1 LNKVVYNIIN
11 EKLKIQLNFKSVLIL
26 SLLFNNIAVGQFM
39 PQGLIH
45 NNNAYPTSIGANASF
60 DIESATS
67 GLATNTYPAIKSDF
81 SFNFTNTT
89 PYTIQF
95 WVLKKVQ
102 NTTSRG
108 FIGFTTAADGLSYST
123 GSVLFYE
130 FSGSILRNF
139 VKNDYLNDNITL
151 AGFTLNTLYQITT
164 TYDGTNWR
172 NYVNGQLVNTNRN
185 TATFNS
191 TANLMLGNIGGYTNI
206 VLDEVRF
213 WNKALTIDEITN
225 NWNKPITGMESG
237 LKLYYNFNNQ
247 GYGLENNTH
256 IKYLKD
262 KSINNYNGTF
272 KNMALSGSQQ
282 NFISDISPTTIY
294 DSLVLSLDA
303 NNLDS
308 YPGNDRG
315 TTYGNT
321 NNKSAF
327 LWHDLYKTT
336 NLFFY
341 NSSSYNVNQY
351 AAPILNADGGRSLI
365 INNIYGQTNNP
376 SFISGNERRTFEAW
390 VKFNSLNNNSVVSI
404 GNLANYDLFEMAA
417 NNNKLILSIGTDLT
431 SNLNLKSN
439 RTLNTNTWYHVVIVY
454 DPWLEITQNVKF
466 YMIYING
473 TLDNDFFT
481 ASNANQ
487 TSIEPIFTQ
496 QNTTNTNIYIGNS
509 LRPFNGKLGSLKI
522 YNRVLSATEILN
534 KFNATKA
541 RFGF

>member
-1 LNKVVYNIIN
+1 M
-11 EKLKIQLNFKSVLIL
+11 KLYFIIL
-26 SLLFNNIAVGQFM
+26 SFFLVGYANAQIM
-39 PQGLIH
+39 PQTFIS
-45 NNNAYPTSIGANASF
+45 NNNAYPTSLGANASF

-67 GLATNTYPAIKSDF
+67 GLAANTYPAIKSDF

-95 WVLKKVQ
+95 WVAKKVS
-102 NTTSRG
+102 NTASRG
-108 FIGFTTAADGLSYST
+108 FIGFTTAADGLSYSA

-139 VKNDYLNDNITL
+139 VKNDYLNDNISL
-151 AGFTLNTLYQITT
+151 AGFALNTMYQITT

-213 WNKALTIDEITN
+213 WNKALTADEITN
-225 NWNKPITGMESG
+225 NWNKPLTGYETG

-247 GYGLENNTH
+247 GYAAENNTY
-256 IKYLKD
+256 IKSLKD
-262 KSINNYNGTF
+262 KSINNYKGTF
-272 KNMALSGSQQ
+272 LNMALSGSQQ
-282 NFISDISPTTIY
+282 NFISDISPTTTY
-294 DSLVLSLDA
+294 DSLILSLDA

-308 YPGNDRG
+308 YPGNGRG

-327 LWHDLYKTT
+327 IWHDLYKST

-341 NSSSYNVNQY
+341 NSSSYDVNQL
-351 AAPILNADGGRSLI
+351 AGPILNADGGRSLF
-365 INNIYGQTNNP
+365 INNIYGKTNT
-376 SFISGNERRTFEAW
+376 ISGISAYARRSFEAW
-390 VKFNSLNNNSVVSI
+390 VKFNTLNNNSVVSI
-404 GNLANYDLFEMAA
+404 GNIANYDLFEMAA

-431 SNLNLKSN
+431 SKLNIKSN
-439 RTLNTNTWYHVVIVY
+439 QTLKTNTWYHVVIVY
-454 DPWLEITQNVKF
+454 NPYNANGKF
-466 YMIYING
+466 YYLYING
-473 TLDNDFFT
+473 SLDNDFFSALS
-481 ASNANQ
+481 ASQ
-487 TSIEPIFTQ
+487 TTIDAIFTQ

-509 LRPFNGKLGSLKI
+509 LRPFNGKLGILQI
-522 YNRVLSATEILN
+522 YNRELGADEVLN
-534 KFNATKA
+534 KYNATKS
-541 RFGF
+541 RYGY

>member
-1 LNKVVYNIIN
+1 M
-11 EKLKIQLNFKSVLIL
+11 KLYFIIL
-26 SLLFNNIAVGQFM
+26 SFFLVGYANAQIM
-39 PQGLIH
+39 PQTFIS
-45 NNNAYPTSIGANASF
+45 NNNAYPTSLGANASF

-67 GLATNTYPAIKSDF
+67 DLAANTYPAIKSDF

-95 WVLKKVQ
+95 WVAKKVS
-102 NTTSRG
+102 NTASRG
-108 FIGFTTAADGLSYST
+108 FIGFTTAADGLSYSA

-139 VKNDYLNDNITL
+139 VKNDYLNDNISL
-151 AGFTLNTLYQITT
+151 AGFALNTMYQITT

-213 WNKALTIDEITN
+213 WNKALTADEITN
-225 NWNKPITGMESG
+225 NWNKPLTGYETG

-247 GYGLENNTH
+247 GYAAENNTY
-256 IKYLKD
+256 IKSLKD
-262 KSINNYNGTF
+262 KSINNYKGTF
-272 KNMALSGSQQ
+272 LNMALSGSQQ
-282 NFISDISPTTIY
+282 NFISDISPTTTY
-294 DSLVLSLDA
+294 DSLILSLDA

-308 YPGNDRG
+308 YPGNGRG

-327 LWHDLYKTT
+327 IWHDLYKST

-341 NSSSYNVNQY
+341 NSSSYDVNQL
-351 AAPILNADGGRSLI
+351 AGPILNADGGRSLF
-365 INNIYGQTNNP
+365 INNIYGKTNT
-376 SFISGNERRTFEAW
+376 ISGISAYARRSFEAW
-390 VKFNSLNNNSVVSI
+390 VKFNTLNNNSVISI
-404 GNLANYDLFEMAA
+404 GNMANYDLFEMAA

-431 SNLNLKSN
+431 SKLNIKSN
-439 RTLNTNTWYHVVIVY
+439 QTLKTNTWYHVVIVY
-454 DPWLEITQNVKF
+454 NPYNANGKF
-466 YMIYING
+466 YYLYING
-473 TLDNDFFT
+473 SLDNDFFSALS
-481 ASNANQ
+481 ASQ
-487 TSIEPIFTQ
+487 TTIDAIFTQ

-509 LRPFNGKLGSLKI
+509 LRPFNGKLGILQI
-522 YNRVLSATEILN
+522 YNRELGADEVLN
-534 KFNATKA
+534 KYNATKS
-541 RFGF
+541 RYGY

>member
-1 LNKVVYNIIN
+1 M
-11 EKLKIQLNFKSVLIL
+11 KLYFIIL
-26 SLLFNNIAVGQFM
+26 SFFLVGYANAQIM
-39 PQGLIH
+39 PQTFIS
-45 NNNAYPTSIGANASF
+45 NNNAYPTSLGANASF

-67 GLATNTYPAIKSDF
+67 GLAANTYPAIKSDF

-95 WVLKKVQ
+95 WVAKKVS
-102 NTTSRG
+102 NTASRG
-108 FIGFTTAADGLSYST
+108 FIGFTTAADGLSYSA

-139 VKNDYLNDNITL
+139 VKNDYLNDNISL
-151 AGFTLNTLYQITT
+151 AGFALNTMYQITT

-213 WNKALTIDEITN
+213 WNKALTADEITN
-225 NWNKPITGMESG
+225 NWNKPLTGYETG

-247 GYGLENNTH
+247 GYAAENNTY
-256 IKYLKD
+256 IKSLKD
-262 KSINNYNGTF
+262 KSINNYKGTF
-272 KNMALSGSQQ
+272 LNMALSGSQQ
-282 NFISDISPTTIY
+282 NFISDISPTTTY
-294 DSLVLSLDA
+294 DSLILSLDA

-308 YPGNDRG
+308 YPGNGRG

-327 LWHDLYKTT
+327 IWHDLYKST

-341 NSSSYNVNQY
+341 NSSSYDVNQL
-351 AAPILNADGGRSLI
+351 AGPILNADGGRSLF
-365 INNIYGQTNNP
+365 INNIYGKTNT
-376 SFISGNERRTFEAW
+376 ISGISAYARRSFEAW
-390 VKFNSLNNNSVVSI
+390 VKFNTLNNNSVISI
-404 GNLANYDLFEMAA
+404 GNMANYDLFEMAA

-431 SNLNLKSN
+431 SKLNIKSN
-439 RTLNTNTWYHVVIVY
+439 QTLKTNTWYHVVIVY
-454 DPWLEITQNVKF
+454 NPYNANGKF
-466 YMIYING
+466 YYLYING
-473 TLDNDFFT
+473 SLDNDFFSALS
-481 ASNANQ
+481 ASQ
-487 TSIEPIFTQ
+487 TTIDAIFTQ

-509 LRPFNGKLGSLKI
+509 LRPFNGKLGILQI
-522 YNRVLSATEILN
+522 YNRELGADEVLN
-534 KFNATKA
+534 KYNATKS
-541 RFGF
+541 RYGY

>member
-1 LNKVVYNIIN
+1 M
-11 EKLKIQLNFKSVLIL
+11 KLYFIIL
-26 SLLFNNIAVGQFM
+26 SFFLVGYANAQIM
-39 PQGLIH
+39 PLPFIS
-45 NNNAYPTSIGANASF
+45 NNNAYPTSLGANASF

-67 GLATNTYPAIKSDF
+67 GLAANTYPAIKSDF

-95 WVLKKVQ
+95 WVAKKVS
-102 NTTSRG
+102 NTASRG
-108 FIGFTTAADGLSYST
+108 FIGFTTAADGLSYSA

-139 VKNDYLNDNITL
+139 VKNDYLNDNISL
-151 AGFTLNTLYQITT
+151 AGFALNTMYQITT

-213 WNKALTIDEITN
+213 WNKALTADEITN
-225 NWNKPITGMESG
+225 NWNKPLTGYETG

-247 GYGLENNTH
+247 GYAAENNTY
-256 IKYLKD
+256 IKSLKD
-262 KSINNYNGTF
+262 KSINNYKGTF
-272 KNMALSGSQQ
+272 LNMALSGSQQ
-282 NFISDISPTTIY
+282 NFISDISPTTTY
-294 DSLVLSLDA
+294 DSLILSLDA

-308 YPGNDRG
+308 YPGNGRG

-327 LWHDLYKTT
+327 IWHDLYKST

-341 NSSSYNVNQY
+341 NSSSYDVNQL
-351 AAPILNADGGRSLI
+351 AGPILNADGGRSLF
-365 INNIYGQTNNP
+365 INNIYGKTNT
-376 SFISGNERRTFEAW
+376 ISGISAYARRSFEAW
-390 VKFNSLNNNSVVSI
+390 VKFNTLNNNSVISI
-404 GNLANYDLFEMAA
+404 GNMANYDLFEMAA

-431 SNLNLKSN
+431 SKLNIKSN
-439 RTLNTNTWYHVVIVY
+439 QTLKTNTWYHVVIVY
-454 DPWLEITQNVKF
+454 NPYNANGKF
-466 YMIYING
+466 YYLYING
-473 TLDNDFFT
+473 SLDNDYYSALS
-481 ASNANQ
+481 ASQ
-487 TSIEPIFTQ
+487 TTIDAIFTQ

-509 LRPFNGKLGSLKI
+509 LRPFNGKLGILQI
-522 YNRVLSATEILN
+522 YNRELGADEVLN
-534 KFNATKA
+534 KYNATKS
-541 RFGF
+541 RYGY

>member
-1 LNKVVYNIIN
+1 MMELIILPLQFKTFN
-11 EKLKIQLNFKSVLIL
+11 MKLYFIIL
-26 SLLFNNIAVGQFM
+26 SFFLVGYANAQIM
-39 PQGLIH
+39 PQTFIS
-45 NNNAYPTSIGANASF
+45 NNNAYPTSLGANASF

-95 WVLKKVQ
+95 WVAKKVS
-102 NTTSRG
+102 NTASRG
-108 FIGFTTAADGLSYST
+108 FIGFTTAADGLSYSA

-139 VKNDYLNDNITL
+139 VKNDYLNDNISL
-151 AGFTLNTLYQITT
+151 AGFALNTMYQITT

-213 WNKALTIDEITN
+213 WNKALTADEITN
-225 NWNKPITGMESG
+225 NWNKPLTGYETG
-237 LKLYYNFNNQ
+237 LILYYNFNNQ
-247 GYGLENNTH
+247 GYAAENNTY
-256 IKYLKD
+256 IKSLKD
-262 KSINNYNGTF
+262 KSINNYKGTF
-272 KNMALSGSQQ
+272 LNMALSGSQQ
-282 NFISDISPTTIY
+282 NFISDISPTTTY
-294 DSLVLSLDA
+294 DSLILSLDA

-308 YPGNDRG
+308 YPGNGRG

-327 LWHDLYKTT
+327 IWHDLYKST

-341 NSSSYNVNQY
+341 NSSSYDVNQL
-351 AAPILNADGGRSLI
+351 AGPILNADGGRSLF
-365 INNIYGQTNNP
+365 INNIYGKTNT
-376 SFISGNERRTFEAW
+376 ISGISAYARRSFEAW
-390 VKFNSLNNNSVVSI
+390 VKFNTLNNNSVVSI
-404 GNLANYDLFEMAA
+404 GNIANYDLFEMAA

-431 SNLNLKSN
+431 SKLNIKSN
-439 RTLNTNTWYHVVIVY
+439 QTLKTNTWYHVVIVY
-454 DPWLEITQNVKF
+454 NPYNANGKF
-466 YMIYING
+466 YYLYING
-473 TLDNDFFT
+473 SLDNDYYSALS
-481 ASNANQ
+481 ASQ
-487 TSIEPIFTQ
+487 TTIDAIFTQ

-509 LRPFNGKLGSLKI
+509 LRPFNGKLGILQI
-522 YNRVLSATEILN
+522 YNRELGADEVLN
-534 KFNATKA
+534 KYNATKS
-541 RFGF
+541 RYGY

>member
-1 LNKVVYNIIN
+1 M
-11 EKLKIQLNFKSVLIL
+11 KLYFIIL
-26 SLLFNNIAVGQFM
+26 SFFLVGYANAQIM
-39 PQGLIH
+39 PQTFIS
-45 NNNAYPTSIGANASF
+45 NNNAYPTSLGANASF

-67 GLATNTYPAIKSDF
+67 GLAANTYPAIKSDF

-95 WVLKKVQ
+95 WVAKKVS
-102 NTTSRG
+102 NTASRG
-108 FIGFTTAADGLSYST
+108 FIGFTTAADGLSYSA

-139 VKNDYLNDNITL
+139 VKNDYLNDNISL
-151 AGFTLNTLYQITT
+151 AGFALNTMYQITT

-213 WNKALTIDEITN
+213 WNKALTADEITN
-225 NWNKPITGMESG
+225 NWNKPLTGYETG

-247 GYGLENNTH
+247 GYAAENNTY
-256 IKYLKD
+256 IKSLKD
-262 KSINNYNGTF
+262 KSINNYKGTF
-272 KNMALSGSQQ
+272 LNMALSGSQQ
-282 NFISDISPTTIY
+282 NFISDISPTTTY
-294 DSLVLSLDA
+294 DSLILSLDA

-308 YPGNDRG
+308 YPGNGRG

-327 LWHDLYKTT
+327 IWHDLYKST

-341 NSSSYNVNQY
+341 NSSSYDVNQL
-351 AAPILNADGGRSLI
+351 AGPILNADGGRSLF
-365 INNIYGQTNNP
+365 INNIYGKTNTA
-376 SFISGNERRTFEAW
+376 SGISGYARRSFEAW
-390 VKFNSLNNNSVVSI
+390 VKFNTLNNNSVISI
-404 GNLANYDLFEMAA
+404 GNMANYDLFEMAA

-431 SNLNLKSN
+431 SNLNIKSN
-439 RTLNTNTWYHVVIVY
+439 RTLNTNNWYHVVIVY
-454 DPWLEITQNVKF
+454 NPYNANGKF
-466 YMIYING
+466 YYLYING
-473 TLDNDFFT
+473 SLDNDYYSALS
-481 ASNANQ
+481 ASQ
-487 TSIEPIFTQ
+487 TTIDAIFTQ

-509 LRPFNGKLGSLKI
+509 LRPFNGKLGILQI
-522 YNRVLSATEILN
+522 YNRELGADEVLN
-534 KFNATKA
+534 KYNATKS
-541 RFGF
+541 RYGY

>member
-1 LNKVVYNIIN
+1 M
-11 EKLKIQLNFKSVLIL
+11 KLYFIIL
-26 SLLFNNIAVGQFM
+26 SFFLVGYANAQIM
-39 PQGLIH
+39 PQTFIS
-45 NNNAYPTSIGANASF
+45 NNNAYPTSLGANASF

-67 GLATNTYPAIKSDF
+67 GLAANTYPAIKSDF

-95 WVLKKVQ
+95 WVAKKVS
-102 NTTSRG
+102 NTASRG
-108 FIGFTTAADGLSYST
+108 FIGFTTAADGLSYSA

-139 VKNDYLNDNITL
+139 VKNDYLNDNISL
-151 AGFTLNTLYQITT
+151 AGFALNTMYQITT

-213 WNKALTIDEITN
+213 WNKALTADEITN
-225 NWNKPITGMESG
+225 NWNKPLTGYETG

-247 GYGLENNTH
+247 GYASENNTN
-256 IKYLKD
+256 IKSLKD
-262 KSINNYNGTF
+262 KSINNYKGTF
-272 KNMALSGSQQ
+272 LNMALSGSQQ
-282 NFISDISPTTIY
+282 NFISDISPTTTY
-294 DSLVLSLDA
+294 DSLILSLDA

-308 YPGNDRG
+308 YPGNGRG

-327 LWHDLYKTT
+327 IWHDLYKTT

-341 NSSSYNVNQY
+341 NSSSYDVNRL
-351 AAPILNADGGRSLI
+351 AGPILTADGGRSLF
-365 INNIYGQTNNP
+365 INNIYGKTNTA
-376 SFISGNERRTFEAW
+376 SGISGYARRSFEAW
-390 VKFNSLNNNSVVSI
+390 VKFNTLNNNSVISI
-404 GNLANYDLFEMAA
+404 GNMANYDLFEMAA

-431 SNLNLKSN
+431 SNLNIKSN
-439 RTLNTNTWYHVVIVY
+439 RTLNTNNWYHVVIVY
-454 DPWLEITQNVKF
+454 NPYNANGKF
-466 YMIYING
+466 YYLYING
-473 TLDNDFFT
+473 SLDNDYYSALS
-481 ASNANQ
+481 ASQ
-487 TSIEPIFTQ
+487 TTIDAIFTQ

-509 LRPFNGKLGSLKI
+509 LRPFNGKLGILQI
-522 YNRVLSATEILN
+522 YNRELGADEVLN
-534 KFNATKA
+534 KYNATKS
-541 RFGF
+541 RYGY

>member
-1 LNKVVYNIIN
+1 MKLYFIILGFFLVGYTN
-11 EKLKIQLNFKSVLIL
+11 AQIMPLPF
-26 SLLFNNIAVGQFM
+26 IANG
-39 PQGLIH
+39 
-45 NNNAYPTSIGANASF
+45 NAYPTSIGANASF

-67 GLATNTYPAIKSDF
+67 GLAANTYPAIKSDF

-95 WVLKKVQ
+95 WVSKKVQ

-108 FIGFTTAADGLSYST
+108 FIGFTTAADGLSYSA

-130 FSGSILRNF
+130 FNGSVLRNF
-139 VKNDYLNDNITL
+139 VNNDYLNDNITI
-151 AGFTLNTLYQITT
+151 AGFALNSLYQITT

-185 TATFNS
+185 TATFNR
-191 TANLMLGNIGGYTNI
+191 TANLMLGNIGAYTNI
-206 VLDEVRF
+206 AIDEVRF
-213 WNKALTIDEITN
+213 WNKALTADEITN
-225 NWNKPITGMESG
+225 NWNKPLTGMESG

-247 GYGLENNTH
+247 GYGFENNSH

-262 KSINNYNGTF
+262 KSINNFNGTF

-282 NFISDISPTTIY
+282 NFINNISPTTTY
-294 DSLVLSLDA
+294 DSLILSLDA

-315 TTYGNT
+315 TNYGNT

-327 LWHDLYKTT
+327 IVHDLFSAT

-341 NSSSYNVNQY
+341 NSASYNVNQL
-351 AAPILNADGGRSLI
+351 AAPILNADGGRSFLM
-365 INNIYGQTNNP
+365 NNIYGKTNTA
-376 SFISGNERRTFEAW
+376 SSISGYGRRTFEAW

-404 GNLANYDLFEMAA
+404 GNMANYDLFEIAA

-431 SNLNLKSN
+431 SNLNIKSIS
-439 RTLNTNTWYHVVIVY
+439 TLNTNTWYHIVIVY
-454 DPWLEITQNVKF
+454 NVYNVFSANGKF
-466 YMIYING
+466 YYLYING
-473 TLDNDFFT
+473 LLDNDYLSAQST
-481 ASNANQ
+481 GQ
-487 TSIEPIFTQ
+487 TSIDAIFTQ

-509 LRPFNGKLGSLKI
+509 LRPFNGKLGVLNV
-522 YNRVLSATEILN
+522 YNRALSADEVLN
-534 KFNATKA
+534 KYNATKS
-541 RFGF
+541 RFGY

>member
-1 LNKVVYNIIN
+1 M
-11 EKLKIQLNFKSVLIL
+11 KLYFIIL
-26 SLLFNNIAVGQFM
+26 SFFLVGYANAQIM
-39 PQGLIH
+39 PQTFIS
-45 NNNAYPTSIGANASF
+45 NNNAYPTSLGANASF

-67 GLATNTYPAIKSDF
+67 GLAANTYPAIKSDF

-95 WVLKKVQ
+95 WVAKKVS
-102 NTTSRG
+102 NTASRG
-108 FIGFTTAADGLSYST
+108 FIGFTTAADGLSYSA

-139 VKNDYLNDNITL
+139 VKNDYLNDNISL
-151 AGFTLNTLYQITT
+151 AGFALNTMYQITT

-213 WNKALTIDEITN
+213 WNKALTADEITN
-225 NWNKPITGMESG
+225 NWNKPLTGYETG

-247 GYGLENNTH
+247 GYAAENNTY
-256 IKYLKD
+256 IKSLKD
-262 KSINNYNGTF
+262 KSINNYKGTF
-272 KNMALSGSQQ
+272 LNMALSGSQQ
-282 NFISDISPTTIY
+282 NFISDISPTTTY
-294 DSLVLSLDA
+294 DSLILSLDA

-308 YPGNDRG
+308 YPGNGRG

-327 LWHDLYKTT
+327 IWHDLYKST

-341 NSSSYNVNQY
+341 NSSSYDVNQL
-351 AAPILNADGGRSLI
+351 AGPILNADGGHSLF
-365 INNIYGQTNNP
+365 INNIYGKTNTA
-376 SFISGNERRTFEAW
+376 SGISGYARRSFEAW
-390 VKFNSLNNNSVVSI
+390 VKFNTLNNNSVISI
-404 GNLANYDLFEMAA
+404 GNMANYDLFEMAA

-431 SNLNLKSN
+431 SKLNIKSN
-439 RTLNTNTWYHVVIVY
+439 QTLKTNTWYHVVIVY
-454 DPWLEITQNVKF
+454 NPYNANGKF
-466 YMIYING
+466 YYLYING
-473 TLDNDFFT
+473 SLDNDYYSALS
-481 ASNANQ
+481 ASQ
-487 TSIEPIFTQ
+487 TTIDAIFTQ

-509 LRPFNGKLGSLKI
+509 LRPFNGKLGILQI
-522 YNRVLSATEILN
+522 YNRELGADEVLN
-534 KFNATKA
+534 KYNATKS
-541 RFGF
+541 RYGY

>member
-1 LNKVVYNIIN
+1 M
-11 EKLKIQLNFKSVLIL
+11 KLYFIIL
-26 SLLFNNIAVGQFM
+26 SFFLVGYANAQIM
-39 PQGLIH
+39 PQTFIS
-45 NNNAYPTSIGANASF
+45 NNNAYPTSLGANASF

-67 GLATNTYPAIKSDF
+67 GLAANTYPAIKSDF

-95 WVLKKVQ
+95 WVAKKVS
-102 NTTSRG
+102 NTASRG
-108 FIGFTTAADGLSYST
+108 FIGFTTAADGLSYSA

-139 VKNDYLNDNITL
+139 VKNDYLNDNISL
-151 AGFTLNTLYQITT
+151 AGFALNTMYQITT

-213 WNKALTIDEITN
+213 WNKALTADEITN
-225 NWNKPITGMESG
+225 NWNKPLTGYETG

-247 GYGLENNTH
+247 GYAAENNTY
-256 IKYLKD
+256 IKSLKD
-262 KSINNYNGTF
+262 KSINNYKGTF
-272 KNMALSGSQQ
+272 LNMALSGSQQ
-282 NFISDISPTTIY
+282 NFISDISPTTTY
-294 DSLVLSLDA
+294 DSLILSLDA

-308 YPGNDRG
+308 YPGNGRG

-327 LWHDLYKTT
+327 IWHDLYKST

-341 NSSSYNVNQY
+341 NSSSYDVNQL
-351 AAPILNADGGRSLI
+351 AGPILNADGGRSLF
-365 INNIYGQTNNP
+365 INNIYGKTNT
-376 SFISGNERRTFEAW
+376 ISGISAYARRSFEAW
-390 VKFNSLNNNSVVSI
+390 VKFNTLNNNSVISI
-404 GNLANYDLFEMAA
+404 GNMANYDLFEMAA

-431 SNLNLKSN
+431 SNLNIKSN
-439 RTLNTNTWYHVVIVY
+439 RTLNTNNWYHVVIVY
-454 DPWLEITQNVKF
+454 NPYNANGKF
-466 YMIYING
+466 YYLYING
-473 TLDNDFFT
+473 SLDNDYYSALS
-481 ASNANQ
+481 ASQ
-487 TSIEPIFTQ
+487 TTIDAIFTQ

-509 LRPFNGKLGSLKI
+509 LRPFNGKLGILQI
-522 YNRVLSATEILN
+522 YNRELGADEVLN
-534 KFNATKA
+534 KYNATKS
-541 RFGF
+541 RYGY

>member
-1 LNKVVYNIIN
+1 MMELIILPLQFKTFN
-11 EKLKIQLNFKSVLIL
+11 MKLYFIIL
-26 SLLFNNIAVGQFM
+26 SFFLVGYANAQIM
-39 PQGLIH
+39 PLPFIS
-45 NNNAYPTSIGANASF
+45 NSNAYPTSLGANASF

-67 GLATNTYPAIKSDF
+67 GLAANTYPAIKSDF

-95 WVLKKVQ
+95 WVAKKVS
-102 NTTSRG
+102 NSAFRG
-108 FIGFTTAADGLSYST
+108 FIGFTTAADGLSYSA

-139 VKNDYLNDNITL
+139 VKNDYLNDNISL
-151 AGFTLNTLYQITT
+151 AGFALNTMYQITT

-213 WNKALTIDEITN
+213 WNKALTADEITN
-225 NWNKPITGMESG
+225 NWNKPLTGYETG

-247 GYGLENNTH
+247 GYASENNTN
-256 IKYLKD
+256 IKSLKD
-262 KSINNYNGTF
+262 KSINNYKGTF
-272 KNMALSGSQQ
+272 LNMALSGSQQ
-282 NFISDISPTTIY
+282 NFISDISPTTTY
-294 DSLVLSLDA
+294 DSLILSLDA

-308 YPGNDRG
+308 YPGNGRG

-327 LWHDLYKTT
+327 IWHDLYKST

-341 NSSSYNVNQY
+341 NSSSYDVNQL
-351 AAPILNADGGRSLI
+351 AGPILNADGGRSLF
-365 INNIYGQTNNP
+365 INNIYGKTNT
-376 SFISGNERRTFEAW
+376 ISGISAYARRSFEAW
-390 VKFNSLNNNSVVSI
+390 VKFNTLNNNSVISI
-404 GNLANYDLFEMAA
+404 GNMANYDLFEMAA

-431 SNLNLKSN
+431 SKLNIKSN
-439 RTLNTNTWYHVVIVY
+439 QTLKTNTWYHVVIVY
-454 DPWLEITQNVKF
+454 NPYNANGKF
-466 YMIYING
+466 YYLYING
-473 TLDNDFFT
+473 SLDNDYYSALS
-481 ASNANQ
+481 ASQ
-487 TSIEPIFTQ
+487 TTIDAIFTQ

-509 LRPFNGKLGSLKI
+509 LRPFNGKLGILQI
-522 YNRVLSATEILN
+522 YNRELGADEVLN
-534 KFNATKA
+534 KYNATKS
-541 RFGF
+541 RYGY

>member
-1 LNKVVYNIIN
+1 M
-11 EKLKIQLNFKSVLIL
+11 KLYFIIL
-26 SLLFNNIAVGQFM
+26 SFFLVGYANAQIM
-39 PQGLIH
+39 PQTFIS
-45 NNNAYPTSIGANASF
+45 NNNAYPTSLGANASF

-67 GLATNTYPAIKSDF
+67 GLAANTYPAIKSDF

-95 WVLKKVQ
+95 WVAKKVS
-102 NTTSRG
+102 NTASRG
-108 FIGFTTAADGLSYST
+108 FIGFTTAADGLSYSA

-139 VKNDYLNDNITL
+139 VKNDYLNDNISL
-151 AGFTLNTLYQITT
+151 AGFALNTMYQITT

-213 WNKALTIDEITN
+213 WNKALTADEITN
-225 NWNKPITGMESG
+225 NWNKPLTGYETG

-247 GYGLENNTH
+247 GYAAENNTY
-256 IKYLKD
+256 IKSLKD
-262 KSINNYNGTF
+262 KSINNYKGTF
-272 KNMALSGSQQ
+272 LNMALSGSQQ
-282 NFISDISPTTIY
+282 NFISDISPTTTY
-294 DSLVLSLDA
+294 DSLILSLDA

-308 YPGNDRG
+308 YPGNGRG

-327 LWHDLYKTT
+327 IWHDLYKST

-341 NSSSYNVNQY
+341 NSSSYDVNQL
-351 AAPILNADGGRSLI
+351 AGPILTADGGRSLF
-365 INNIYGQTNNP
+365 INNIYGKTNTA
-376 SFISGNERRTFEAW
+376 SGISAYARRSFEAW
-390 VKFNSLNNNSVVSI
+390 VKFNTLNNNSVISI
-404 GNLANYDLFEMAA
+404 GNMANYDLFEMAA

-431 SNLNLKSN
+431 SNLNIKSN
-439 RTLNTNTWYHVVIVY
+439 RTLNTNNWYHVVIVY
-454 DPWLEITQNVKF
+454 NPYNANGKF
-466 YMIYING
+466 YYLYING
-473 TLDNDFFT
+473 SLDNDYYSALS
-481 ASNANQ
+481 ASQ
-487 TSIEPIFTQ
+487 TTIDAIFTQ

-509 LRPFNGKLGSLKI
+509 LRPFNGKLGILQI
-522 YNRVLSATEILN
+522 YNRELGADEVLN
-534 KFNATKA
+534 KYNATKS
-541 RFGF
+541 RYGY

>member
-1 LNKVVYNIIN
+1 MMELIILPLQFKTFN
-11 EKLKIQLNFKSVLIL
+11 MKLYFIIL
-26 SLLFNNIAVGQFM
+26 SFFLLGYANAQIM
-39 PQGLIH
+39 PLPFIS
-45 NNNAYPTSIGANASF
+45 NNNAYPTSLGANASF

-81 SFNFTNTT
+81 SFTFTNTT

-95 WVLKKVQ
+95 WVAKKVS
-102 NTTSRG
+102 NTASRG

-139 VKNDYLNDNITL
+139 VKNDYLNDNISL
-151 AGFTLNTLYQITT
+151 AGFALNTMYQITT

-213 WNKALTIDEITN
+213 WNKSLTADEITN
-225 NWNKPITGMESG
+225 NWNKPLTGYETG

-247 GYGLENNTH
+247 GYASENNTN
-256 IKYLKD
+256 IKSLKD
-262 KSINNYNGTF
+262 KSINNYKGTF
-272 KNMALSGSQQ
+272 LNMALSGSQQ
-282 NFISDISPTTIY
+282 NFISDISPTTTY
-294 DSLVLSLDA
+294 DSLILSLDA

-308 YPGNDRG
+308 YPGNGRG

-327 LWHDLYKTT
+327 IWHDLYKST

-341 NSSSYNVNQY
+341 NSSSYDVNQL
-351 AAPILNADGGRSLI
+351 AGPILNADGGRSLF
-365 INNIYGQTNNP
+365 INNIYGKTNT
-376 SFISGNERRTFEAW
+376 ISGISAYARRSFEAW
-390 VKFNSLNNNSVVSI
+390 VKFNTLNNNSVISI
-404 GNLANYDLFEMAA
+404 GNMANYDLFEMAA

-431 SNLNLKSN
+431 SKLNIKSN
-439 RTLNTNTWYHVVIVY
+439 QTLKTNTWYHVVIVY
-454 DPWLEITQNVKF
+454 NPYNANGKF
-466 YMIYING
+466 YYLYING
-473 TLDNDFFT
+473 SLDNDFFSALS
-481 ASNANQ
+481 ASQ
-487 TSIEPIFTQ
+487 TTIDAIFTQ

-509 LRPFNGKLGSLKI
+509 LRPFNGKLGILQI
-522 YNRVLSATEILN
+522 YNRELGADEVLN
-534 KFNATKA
+534 KYNATKS
-541 RFGF
+541 RYGY

>member
-1 LNKVVYNIIN
+1 M
-11 EKLKIQLNFKSVLIL
+11 KLYFIIL
-26 SLLFNNIAVGQFM
+26 SFFLVGYANAQIM
-39 PQGLIH
+39 PQTFIS
-45 NNNAYPTSIGANASF
+45 NNNAYPTSLGANASF

-67 GLATNTYPAIKSDF
+67 GLAANTYPAIKSDF

-95 WVLKKVQ
+95 WVAKKVS
-102 NTTSRG
+102 NTASRG
-108 FIGFTTAADGLSYST
+108 FIGFTTAADGLSYSA

-139 VKNDYLNDNITL
+139 VKNDYLNDNISL
-151 AGFTLNTLYQITT
+151 AGFALNTMYQITT

-213 WNKALTIDEITN
+213 WNKALTADEITN
-225 NWNKPITGMESG
+225 NWNKPLTGYETG

-247 GYGLENNTH
+247 GYAAENNTY
-256 IKYLKD
+256 IKSLKD
-262 KSINNYNGTF
+262 KSINNYKGTF
-272 KNMALSGSQQ
+272 LNMALSGSQQ
-282 NFISDISPTTIY
+282 NFISDISPTTTY
-294 DSLVLSLDA
+294 DSLILSLDA

-308 YPGNDRG
+308 YPGNGRG

-327 LWHDLYKTT
+327 IWHDLYKTT

-341 NSSSYNVNQY
+341 NSSSYDVNQL
-351 AAPILNADGGRSLI
+351 AGPILTADGGRSLF
-365 INNIYGQTNNP
+365 INNIYGKTNTA
-376 SFISGNERRTFEAW
+376 SGISGYARRSFEAW
-390 VKFNSLNNNSVVSI
+390 VKFNTLNNNSVISI
-404 GNLANYDLFEMAA
+404 GNMANYDLFEMAA

-431 SNLNLKSN
+431 SKLNIKSN
-439 RTLNTNTWYHVVIVY
+439 QTLKTNTWYHVVIVY
-454 DPWLEITQNVKF
+454 NPYNANGKF
-466 YMIYING
+466 YYLYING
-473 TLDNDFFT
+473 SLDNDYYSALS
-481 ASNANQ
+481 ASQ
-487 TSIEPIFTQ
+487 TTIDAIFTQ

-509 LRPFNGKLGSLKI
+509 LRPFNGKLGILQI
-522 YNRVLSATEILN
+522 YNRELGADEVLN
-534 KFNATKA
+534 KYNATKS
-541 RFGF
+541 RYGY

>member
-1 LNKVVYNIIN
+1 MMELIILPLQFKTFN
-11 EKLKIQLNFKSVLIL
+11 MKLYFIIL
-26 SLLFNNIAVGQFM
+26 SFFLVGYANAQIM
-39 PQGLIH
+39 PLPFIS
-45 NNNAYPTSIGANASF
+45 NSNAYPTSLGANASF

-67 GLATNTYPAIKSDF
+67 GLAANTYPAIKSDF

-95 WVLKKVQ
+95 WVAKKVS
-102 NTTSRG
+102 NTASRG
-108 FIGFTTAADGLSYST
+108 FIGFTTAADGLSYSA

-139 VKNDYLNDNITL
+139 VKNDYLNDNISL
-151 AGFTLNTLYQITT
+151 AGFALNTMYQITT

-213 WNKALTIDEITN
+213 WNKALTADEITN
-225 NWNKPITGMESG
+225 NWNKPLTGYETG

-247 GYGLENNTH
+247 GYAAENNTY
-256 IKYLKD
+256 IKSLKD
-262 KSINNYNGTF
+262 KSINNYKGTF
-272 KNMALSGSQQ
+272 LNMALSGSQQ
-282 NFISDISPTTIY
+282 NFISDISPTTTY
-294 DSLVLSLDA
+294 DSLILSLDA

-308 YPGNDRG
+308 YPGNGRG

-327 LWHDLYKTT
+327 IWHDLYKST

-341 NSSSYNVNQY
+341 NSSSYDVNQL
-351 AAPILNADGGRSLI
+351 AGPILNADGGRSLF
-365 INNIYGQTNNP
+365 INNIYGKTNT
-376 SFISGNERRTFEAW
+376 ISGISAYARRSFEAW
-390 VKFNSLNNNSVVSI
+390 VKFNTLNNNSVVSI
-404 GNLANYDLFEMAA
+404 GNIANYDLFEMAA

-431 SNLNLKSN
+431 SKLNIKSN
-439 RTLNTNTWYHVVIVY
+439 QTLKTNTWYHVVIVY
-454 DPWLEITQNVKF
+454 NPYNANGKF
-466 YMIYING
+466 YYLYING
-473 TLDNDFFT
+473 SLDNDYYSALS
-481 ASNANQ
+481 ASQ
-487 TSIEPIFTQ
+487 TTIDAIFTQ

-509 LRPFNGKLGSLKI
+509 LRPFNGKLGILQI
-522 YNRVLSATEILN
+522 YNRELGADEVLN
-534 KFNATKA
+534 KYNATKS
-541 RFGF
+541 RYGY

>member
-1 LNKVVYNIIN
+1 M
-11 EKLKIQLNFKSVLIL
+11 KLYFIIL
-26 SLLFNNIAVGQFM
+26 SFFLVGYANAQIM
-39 PQGLIH
+39 PQTFIS
-45 NNNAYPTSIGANASF
+45 NNNAYPTSLGANASF

-67 GLATNTYPAIKSDF
+67 GLAANTYPAIKSDF

-95 WVLKKVQ
+95 WVAKKVS
-102 NTTSRG
+102 NTASRG
-108 FIGFTTAADGLSYST
+108 FIGFTTAADGLSYSA

-139 VKNDYLNDNITL
+139 VKNDYLNDNISL
-151 AGFTLNTLYQITT
+151 AGFALNTMYQITT

-213 WNKALTIDEITN
+213 WNKALTADEITN
-225 NWNKPITGMESG
+225 NWNKPLTGYETG

-247 GYGLENNTH
+247 GYAAENNTY
-256 IKYLKD
+256 IKSLKD
-262 KSINNYNGTF
+262 KSINNYKGTF
-272 KNMALSGSQQ
+272 LNMALSGSQQ
-282 NFISDISPTTIY
+282 NFISDISPTTTY
-294 DSLVLSLDA
+294 DSLILSLDA

-308 YPGNDRG
+308 YPGNGRG

-327 LWHDLYKTT
+327 IWHDLYKTT

-341 NSSSYNVNQY
+341 NSSSYDVNQL
-351 AAPILNADGGRSLI
+351 AGPILNADGGRSLF
-365 INNIYGQTNNP
+365 INNIYGKTNT
-376 SFISGNERRTFEAW
+376 ISGISAYARRSFEAW
-390 VKFNSLNNNSVVSI
+390 VKFNTLNNNSVISI
-404 GNLANYDLFEMAA
+404 GNMANYDLFEMAA

-431 SNLNLKSN
+431 SKLNIKSN
-439 RTLNTNTWYHVVIVY
+439 QTLKTNTWYHVVIVY
-454 DPWLEITQNVKF
+454 NPYNANGKF
-466 YMIYING
+466 YYLYING
-473 TLDNDFFT
+473 SLDNDFFSALS
-481 ASNANQ
+481 ASQ
-487 TSIEPIFTQ
+487 TTIDAIFTQ

-509 LRPFNGKLGSLKI
+509 LRPFNGKLGILQI
-522 YNRVLSATEILN
+522 YNRELGADEVLN
-534 KFNATKA
+534 KYNATKS
-541 RFGF
+541 RYGY

>member
-1 LNKVVYNIIN
+1 M
-11 EKLKIQLNFKSVLIL
+11 KLYFIIL
-26 SLLFNNIAVGQFM
+26 SFFLVGYANAQIM
-39 PQGLIH
+39 PQTFIS
-45 NNNAYPTSIGANASF
+45 NNNAYPTSLGANASF

-67 GLATNTYPAIKSDF
+67 GLAANTYPAIKSDF

-95 WVLKKVQ
+95 WVAKKVQ

-108 FIGFTTAADGLSYST
+108 FIGFTTAADGLSYSA

-139 VKNDYLNDNITL
+139 VKNDYLNDNISL
-151 AGFTLNTLYQITT
+151 AGFALNTMYQITT

-191 TANLMLGNIGGYTNI
+191 TANLMLGNIGGYSNI

-213 WNKALTIDEITN
+213 WNKALTADEITN
-225 NWNKPITGMESG
+225 NWNKPLTGYETG

-247 GYGLENNTH
+247 GYAAENNTY
-256 IKYLKD
+256 IKSLKD
-262 KSINNYNGTF
+262 KSINNYKGTF
-272 KNMALSGSQQ
+272 LNMALSGSQQ
-282 NFISDISPTTIY
+282 NFISDISPTTTY
-294 DSLVLSLDA
+294 DSLILSLDA

-308 YPGNDRG
+308 YPGNGRG

-327 LWHDLYKTT
+327 IWHDLYKST

-341 NSSSYNVNQY
+341 NSSSYDVNQL
-351 AAPILNADGGRSLI
+351 AGPILNADGGRSLF
-365 INNIYGQTNNP
+365 INNIYGKTNT
-376 SFISGNERRTFEAW
+376 ISGISAYARRSFEAW
-390 VKFNSLNNNSVVSI
+390 VKFNTLNNNSVISI
-404 GNLANYDLFEMAA
+404 GNMANYDLFEMAA

-431 SNLNLKSN
+431 SNLNIKSN
-439 RTLNTNTWYHVVIVY
+439 RTLNTNNWYHVVIVY
-454 DPWLEITQNVKF
+454 NPYNANGKF
-466 YMIYING
+466 YYLYING
-473 TLDNDFFT
+473 SLDNDYYSALS
-481 ASNANQ
+481 ASQ
-487 TSIEPIFTQ
+487 TTIDAIFTQ

-509 LRPFNGKLGSLKI
+509 LRPFNGKLGILQI
-522 YNRVLSATEILN
+522 YNRELGADEVLN
-534 KFNATKA
+534 KYNATKS
-541 RFGF
+541 RYGY